1 MVTKVS
7 RGSSSLNIHQCSWW
21 SHSSMLVMGHLHYS
35 TCPLWWGGSES
46 SKVSWQLS
54 HHQEINQTKV
64 DRCRGSL
71 LWLHMAWSCISS
83 AHGAPSISLWTQM
96 WTASLR
102 RIVWI
107 SANVCSFLMTTQTII
122 KIEVNYFTMQND
134 IPSIFQNDSVCVWG
148 GRQVLHSNKTNQELS
163 YIRWHVKMITCII
176 WLIYMPWVNKIHSSP
191 AIKGFFK
198 ENWLVFPLTYI
209 ILRERDSREYM
220 TKHLQYVKPL

>member
-134 IPSIFQNDSVCVWG
+134 IPSIFQNDSVCG
-148 GRQVLHSNKTNQELS
+148 GEASTPFQQNKSRAVIYTL
-163 YIRWHVKMITCII
+163 TCQDD
-176 WLIYMPWVNKIHSSP
+176 YMYNMVNLY
-191 AIKGFFK
+191 AMG
-198 ENWLVFPLTYI
+198 
-209 ILRERDSREYM
+209 
-220 TKHLQYVKPL
+220 